1 MPQCRQGYKTYIGPN
16 KYDMQPWMNNQMIAA
31 MTADPL
37 FNKSVIIYD
46 QVCGNEKVKGIA
58 FGVAEQYPDASGTL
72 RNKVVQI
79 YPSTNKIHVSNGRL
93 MRADGQKID
102 DYGSFLG
109 LTSTEK
115 SFAGDDYTVIN
126 QPLADTIRKSF
137 EKVEH
142 LKMGEINLAMSDLSA
157 ADAREINGVIEY
169 VVGQLTPPALKSA
182 KPKGKSLQNNPQK
195 PLR

>member
-1 MPQCRQGYKTYIGPN
+1 MRRGR
-16 KYDMQPWMNNQMIAA
+16 A
-31 MTADPL
+31 
-37 FNKSVIIYD
+37 SH
-46 QVCGNEKVKGIA
+46 
-58 FGVAEQYPDASGTL
+58 AEHRRL
-72 RNKVVQI
+72 
-79 YPSTNKIHVSNGRL
+79 GRA
-93 MRADGQKID
+93 R
-102 DYGSFLG
+102 
-109 LTSTEK
+109 
-115 SFAGDDYTVIN
+115 
-126 QPLADTIRKSF
+126 ADTIRKSF